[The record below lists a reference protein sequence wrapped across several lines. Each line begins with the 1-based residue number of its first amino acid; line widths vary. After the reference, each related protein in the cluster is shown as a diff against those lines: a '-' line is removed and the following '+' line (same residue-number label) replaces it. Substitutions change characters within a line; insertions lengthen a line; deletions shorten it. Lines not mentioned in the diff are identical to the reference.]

1 MTIHKA
7 KGKEF
12 DGIVLVEGAFV
23 SQLFD
28 TNREQPPYQRCRRL
42 LRSASRAPAVVSL
55 SSDDMARRLSLQT
68 IIDMVLPE

>member
-42 LRSASRAPAVVSL
+42 LRVRITRARSRVTIV
-55 SSDDMARRLSLQT
+55 RRHGATPL
-68 IIDMVLPE
+68 IANYN